1 MLLKKKI
8 EEGKAELL
16 NKQREKEDLEEK
28 HKIEKKLYMQKI
40 KFLML
45 KQQDENVELQKDAE
59 IALKQL
65 EDTHRIKEK
74 DFKYDI
80 RSLSKMK
87 KEQEILQNDFIN
99 ALEKENV
106 RLIHQMK
113 NEFELKEYQLRR
125 FNREKMKEMINNA
138 EEKRRKIIA
147 DITDKKT
154 KEIKKITDEHANIF
168 NNMKNYYSELNKK
181 NINALKNLAQFF
193 STELQN
199 QGNLKSRKLYRYSQ
213 LNKINEPY
221 NRLLS
226 ENKKQKGVEEKC
238 MENFEI
244 LKNKNEE
251 YGSKNLLKNKFN
263 LDLIKQLLNDEYKYE
278 VTLQKLSYLEKEK
291 DSFVNRYKENLHL
304 VEQKAGLRNLILEK
318 KLETIEDNLEIK
330 EVQLRELLR
339 KTSLD
344 PNALSNLNTTLEEV
358 ELMKGELIN
367 QLEDELKR
375 IKEAHINMIKTYDA
389 KLAEFGIPSEEMGF
403 EPLIPV
409 DLKK

>member
-1 MLLKKKI
+1 MQETIKNEEANTNFYQQERERINYEWMLLKKKI

-28 HKIEKKLYMQKI
+28 HKIEKKLYMQQI

-65 EDTHRIKEK
+65 EDSHRIKEK

-87 KEQEILQNDFIN
+87 KEQEILQSDFIN

-106 RLIHQMK
+106 KLIHQMK
-113 NEFELKEYQLRR
+113 NEFELKEFQLRR
-125 FNREKMKEMINNA
+125 FYREKIKEMINNA

-154 KEIKKITDEHANIF
+154 KEIKKITDEHAMIF

-181 NINALKNLAQFF
+181 NINALKNLAQLF

-199 QGNLKSRKLYRYSQ
+199 QGNLKSRKLFRYSQ

-221 NRLLS
+221 LKLLEENKLLS
-226 ENKKQKGVEEKC
+226 EKEAKC
-238 MENFEI
+238 LENFGT
-244 LKNKNEE
+244 LRNMNEE
-251 YGSKNLLKNKFN
+251 YGSKF
-263 LDLIKQLLNDEYKYE
+263 
-278 VTLQKLSYLEKEK
+278 T
-291 DSFVNRYKENLHL
+291 
-304 VEQKAGLRNLILEK
+304 
-318 KLETIEDNLEIK
+318 
-330 EVQLRELLR
+330 
-339 KTSLD
+339 
-344 PNALSNLNTTLEEV
+344 P
-358 ELMKGELIN
+358 
-367 QLEDELKR
+367 
-375 IKEAHINMIKTYDA
+375 
-389 KLAEFGIPSEEMGF
+389 
-403 EPLIPV
+403 
-409 DLKK
+409 

>member
-1 MLLKKKI
+1 MKRKYRDYLRGIEADIENEEKNTNLYQQERERINYEWMLLKKQI
-8 EEGKAELL
+8 EESKAELL
-16 NKQREKEDLEEK
+16 NRQREKEDLEEK
-28 HKIEKKLYMQKI
+28 HKIEKKLYMQRI

-65 EDTHRIKEK
+65 EDAHRIKEK
-74 DFKYDI
+74 DYKYDI

-87 KEQEILQNDFIN
+87 KEQEILQSDFIN

-106 RLIHQMK
+106 KLIHQMK

-125 FNREKMKEMINNA
+125 FYREKMKEMVNNA

-154 KEIKKITDEHANIF
+154 KEIKKITDEHGNIF

-181 NINALKNLAQFF
+181 NINALKNLAQWF

-221 NRLLS
+221 NKLLGENIRLKV
-226 ENKKQKGVEEKC
+226 EEEKC
-238 MENFEI
+238 LENFNQ

-251 YGSKNLLKNKFN
+251 YGSK
-263 LDLIKQLLNDEYKYE
+263 
-278 VTLQKLSYLEKEK
+278 LQILTIYLYL
-291 DSFVNRYKENLHL
+291 F
-304 VEQKAGLRNLILEK
+304 
-318 KLETIEDNLEIK
+318 
-330 EVQLRELLR
+330 
-339 KTSLD
+339 
-344 PNALSNLNTTLEEV
+344 
-358 ELMKGELIN
+358 
-367 QLEDELKR
+367 
-375 IKEAHINMIKTYDA
+375 
-389 KLAEFGIPSEEMGF
+389 
-403 EPLIPV
+403 
-409 DLKK
+409 